1 MAQLS
6 IEKNELE
13 EKLIDKNGNVF
24 DKELTEKI
32 LYAENEKSNQILFL
46 SRVIYINELRYRE
59 KIKKFQYKNEVYLIS
74 IDWYK
79 KFKEYINYNLIKKTC
94 KHPEIYITKKPI
106 LYNIN
111 LDLNPGKIK
120 NEILLINNN
129 EKYLFDENYLII
141 NNDKINRI
149 DYKIFP
155 KESFDILNKEFGC
168 DYIIKRQ
175 LKEDKLNRRNKYDIY
190 SKKFSVL
197 FLPIKDL
204 IDKNNE
210 IENFNIY
217 FPNLLSDEEINVYLS
232 NIINSPN
239 NKEIKEKLG
248 LSEKEN
254 LNSEIK
260 IYKLYNDNLI
270 NDFKEFFYKNIS
282 KIKEGNKISGN
293 LFLEKISQNF
303 QIQELQYNILIIEF
317 SKNKNGDF
325 FDFLT
330 RDISNSQSSIPRKNV
345 KNISNNKKI
354 IKLELDTSDEEKK
367 TKRPNNKFNEYKLYN
382 IERRNNLKKY
392 SLNKKENKKGL
403 VGLNNI
409 GNTCFMN
416 TSLQCLSN
424 CQILTN
430 YFLNDYYIPFVN
442 KNNPIGSKGKLVE
455 SYVEL
460 IKHLWFGNE
469 NSIEPYDFKET
480 IGEINIMFKGFQQHD
495 THEFLSLLLGELHE
509 DLNKVLNKPYISIN
523 ENLHFNNEIQQFQ
536 YFQKLFLSRNQ
547 SIIVDLFYGMFKS
560 TVYCINNNCK
570 HISNTFDP
578 YSIIS
583 LPLIN
588 KKIDNDS
595 NNEFL
600 IKKEIDVYFVY
611 QDLKKKILFF
621 NIQIHHK
628 MSIRNFKE
636 KIDYMLR
643 CGINNFELYLLKDN
657 IPFLIDENKEETIY
671 DLLKKDTIYLN
682 EIPNNVFEEENKETN
697 ENYNLIINNHKI
709 LYERE
714 KEFDEGKKDNFNHK
728 EYYFDKNKF
737 IRCVFFNFSYLI
749 ENLDEEEKNNYTPKD
764 MIYFPKVFYFNIE
777 WNNLEIFNYLI
788 QYFRFIYDENNNE
801 NYKELY
807 FNQYEINSNKIN
819 EISNFELTFSI
830 HEKINYPFIIFY
842 LNSSK
847 IYEEINI
854 ENEREELMVMSEN
867 NFSIKKEIE
876 KIKENLLENEKIS
889 DYQLNFKLVWSINYL
904 KKIEEISEQEKIEN
918 EEEKKNIFY
927 EKNEDELNLLDL
939 LENFG
944 KKEKLTEENK
954 WFCPKCKKEQLAEKK
969 IEIFTIPEILILH
982 LKRFK
987 NNLKLGNLVNF
998 PIENLDM
1005 EKYII
1010 YNEKKVNNN
1019 LYDLFAV
1026 ANHYG
1031 GLNGGHYISY
1041 CKNFLN
1047 NKWFE
1052 FNDSFISEIHQKKI
1066 VSSSAYLLFYKRKNS
1081 FFQNTEN
1088 LYNKQFQNIVFQENE
1103 YL

>member
-129 EKYLFDENYLII
+129 EKCLFDENYLII

-293 LFLEKISQNF
+293 LFIEKISQNF

-330 RDISNSQSSIPRKNV
+330 RDISNSQSSIPRKNI

-495 THEFLSLLLGELHE
+495 THEFLSFLLGELHE

-547 SIIVDLFYGMFKS
+547 SIIIDLFYGMFKS

-588 KKIDNDS
+588 KKIDNYSD
-595 NNEFL
+595 NEFL

-749 ENLDEEEKNNYTPKD
+749 ENLDEEEKNNYTSKD

-788 QYFRFIYDENNNE
+788 EYFRFIYDENNNE

-807 FNQYEINSNKIN
+807 FNQYEINSYKIN
-819 EISNFELTFSI
+819 EISNFELTFPI

-842 LNSSK
+842 FNSSK

-854 ENEREELMVMSEN
+854 ENEKEELMVVSEN
-867 NFSIKKEIE
+867 NFSIKEEIE

-1005 EKYII
+1005 DKYII

-1081 FFQNTEN
+1081 FFQNIEN
-1088 LYNKQFQNIVFQENE
+1088 LYNQQFQNIDFQENE
-1103 YL
+1103 FL

>member
-129 EKYLFDENYLII
+129 EKCLFDENYLII

-217 FPNLLSDEEINVYLS
+217 FPNLLSDEEINIYLS

-330 RDISNSQSSIPRKNV
+330 RDISNSQSSIPRKNI

-460 IKHLWFGNE
+460 IKHLWYGNE
-469 NSIEPYDFKET
+469 NSIEPYDFKEI
-480 IGEINIMFKGFQQHD
+480 IGEINIIFKGYQQHD
-495 THEFLSLLLGELHE
+495 THEFLSFLLGELHE

-547 SIIVDLFYGMFKS
+547 SIIIDLFYGMFKS

-588 KKIDNDS
+588 KKIDNYSD
-595 NNEFL
+595 NEFL

-737 IRCVFFNFSYLI
+737 IRCFFFNFSYLI
-749 ENLDEEEKNNYTPKD
+749 ENLDEEEKNNYTSKD

-788 QYFRFIYDENNNE
+788 EYFRFIYDENNNE

-807 FNQYEINSNKIN
+807 FNQYEINSYKIN

-842 LNSSK
+842 FNSSK

-854 ENEREELMVMSEN
+854 ENEKEELMVVSEN
-867 NFSIKKEIE
+867 NFSIKEEIE

-927 EKNEDELNLLDL
+927 EKNEAELNLLDL

-1081 FFQNTEN
+1081 FFQNIEN
-1088 LYNKQFQNIVFQENE
+1088 LYNQQFQNIDFQENE
-1103 YL
+1103 FL

>member
-129 EKYLFDENYLII
+129 EKCLFDENYLII

-330 RDISNSQSSIPRKNV
+330 RDISNSQSSIPRKNI

-495 THEFLSLLLGELHE
+495 THEFLSFLLGELHE

-547 SIIVDLFYGMFKS
+547 SIIIDLFYGMFKS

-588 KKIDNDS
+588 KKIDNYSD
-595 NNEFL
+595 NEFL

-749 ENLDEEEKNNYTPKD
+749 ENLDEEEKNNYTSKD

-788 QYFRFIYDENNNE
+788 EYFRFIYDENNNE

-807 FNQYEINSNKIN
+807 FNQYEINSYKIN
-819 EISNFELTFSI
+819 EISNFELTFPI

-842 LNSSK
+842 FNSSK

-854 ENEREELMVMSEN
+854 ENEKEELMVVSEN
-867 NFSIKKEIE
+867 NFSIKEEIE

-927 EKNEDELNLLDL
+927 EKNEAELNLLDL

-1081 FFQNTEN
+1081 FFQNIEN
-1088 LYNKQFQNIVFQENE
+1088 LYNQQFQNIDFQENE
-1103 YL
+1103 FL

>member
-129 EKYLFDENYLII
+129 EKCLFDENYLII

-204 IDKNNE
+204 IDKNND

-217 FPNLLSDEEINVYLS
+217 FPNLLSDEEINIYLS

-248 LSEKEN
+248 LSAKEN

-317 SKNKNGDF
+317 SKNKNGDI

-330 RDISNSQSSIPRKNV
+330 TDISNSQSSIPRKNI
-345 KNISNNKKI
+345 KNILNNKKI

-495 THEFLSLLLGELHE
+495 THEFLSFLLGELHE

-588 KKIDNDS
+588 KKIDNYS

-749 ENLDEEEKNNYTPKD
+749 ENLDEEEKNNYTSKD

-777 WNNLEIFNYLI
+777 WNNLQIFNYLI
-788 QYFRFIYDENNNE
+788 KYFRFIYDENNNE

-807 FNQYEINSNKIN
+807 FNQYEINSYKIN
-819 EISNFELTFSI
+819 EISNFELTFPI

-842 LNSSK
+842 FNSSK

-854 ENEREELMVMSEN
+854 ENEKEELMVVSEN
-867 NFSIKKEIE
+867 NFSIKEEIE

-927 EKNEDELNLLDL
+927 EKNEAELNLLDL

-969 IEIFTIPEILILH
+969 IQIFTIPEILILH

-1081 FFQNTEN
+1081 FFPNIEN
-1088 LYNKQFQNIVFQENE
+1088 LYNQQFQNIDFQENE
-1103 YL
+1103 FL

>member
-1 MAQLS
+1 MAQLY

-24 DKELTEKI
+24 DEELTEKI

-46 SRVIYINELRYRE
+46 SRVFYINELRYRE

-74 IDWYK
+74 VDWYK

-129 EKYLFDENYLII
+129 EKCLFDENYLII

-293 LFLEKISQNF
+293 LFIEKISQNF

-330 RDISNSQSSIPRKNV
+330 RDISNSQSSIPRKNI

-495 THEFLSLLLGELHE
+495 THEFLSFLLGELHE

-547 SIIVDLFYGMFKS
+547 SIIIDLFYGMFKS

-588 KKIDNDS
+588 KKIDNYSD
-595 NNEFL
+595 NEFL

-749 ENLDEEEKNNYTPKD
+749 ENLDEEEKNNYTSKD

-777 WNNLEIFNYLI
+777 WNNLQIFNYLI
-788 QYFRFIYDENNNE
+788 KYFRFIYDENNNE
-801 NYKELY
+801 NYKDLY
-807 FNQYEINSNKIN
+807 FNQYEINSYKIN
-819 EISNFELTFSI
+819 EISNFELTFPI

-842 LNSSK
+842 FNSSK

-854 ENEREELMVMSEN
+854 ENEKEELMVVSEN
-867 NFSIKKEIE
+867 NFSIKEEIE

-889 DYQLNFKLVWSINYL
+889 DYQLNFKLVWSINNL

-918 EEEKKNIFY
+918 EEEKKNMFY
-927 EKNEDELNLLDL
+927 EKNEAELNLLDL

-1081 FFQNTEN
+1081 YFQNIEN
-1088 LYNKQFQNIVFQENE
+1088 FYNQQFQNIDFQENE
-1103 YL
+1103 FL

>member
-129 EKYLFDENYLII
+129 EKCLFDENYLII

-330 RDISNSQSSIPRKNV
+330 RDISNSQSSIPRKNI

-495 THEFLSLLLGELHE
+495 THEFLSFLLGELHE

-547 SIIVDLFYGMFKS
+547 SIIIDLFYGMFKS

-588 KKIDNDS
+588 KKIDNYSD
-595 NNEFL
+595 NEFL

-749 ENLDEEEKNNYTPKD
+749 ENLDEEEKNNYTSKD

-788 QYFRFIYDENNNE
+788 EYFRFIYDENNNE

-807 FNQYEINSNKIN
+807 FNQYEINSYKIN

-842 LNSSK
+842 FNSSK

-854 ENEREELMVMSEN
+854 ENEKEELMVVSEN
-867 NFSIKKEIE
+867 NFSIKEEIE

-927 EKNEDELNLLDL
+927 EKNEAELNLLDL

-1010 YNEKKVNNN
+1010 YNKKKVNNN

-1081 FFQNTEN
+1081 FFQNIEN
-1088 LYNKQFQNIVFQENE
+1088 LYNQQFQKIVFQENE
-1103 YL
+1103 FL

>member
-303 QIQELQYNILIIEF
+303 QIQDLQYNILIIEF

-495 THEFLSLLLGELHE
+495 THEFLSFLLGELHE

-611 QDLKKKILFF
+611 QDLKKKILYF

-657 IPFLIDENKEETIY
+657 IPYLIDENKEETIY

-969 IEIFTIPEILILH
+969 IEIFTIPEILILD

>member
-129 EKYLFDENYLII
+129 EKCLFDENYLII

-190 SKKFSVL
+190 SKKFSVF

-248 LSEKEN
+248 LSAKEN

-260 IYKLYNDNLI
+260 IYKLYNDNLF

-330 RDISNSQSSIPRKNV
+330 RDISNSQSSIPRKNI

-495 THEFLSLLLGELHE
+495 THEFLSFLLGELHE

-536 YFQKLFLSRNQ
+536 YFQKLFLSRNR

-588 KKIDNDS
+588 KKIDNYSD
-595 NNEFL
+595 NEFL

-749 ENLDEEEKNNYTPKD
+749 ENLDEEEKNNYTSKD

-788 QYFRFIYDENNNE
+788 EYFRFIYDENNNE

-807 FNQYEINSNKIN
+807 FNQYEINSYKIN

-842 LNSSK
+842 FNSSK

-854 ENEREELMVMSEN
+854 ENEKEELMVVSEN
-867 NFSIKKEIE
+867 NFSIKEEIE

-927 EKNEDELNLLDL
+927 EKNEEELNLLDL

-1005 EKYII
+1005 EKYMI

-1081 FFQNTEN
+1081 YFQNIEN
-1088 LYNKQFQNIVFQENE
+1088 LYNQQFQNIDFQENE
-1103 YL
+1103 FL

>member
-129 EKYLFDENYLII
+129 EKCLFDENYLII

-293 LFLEKISQNF
+293 LFIEKISQNF

-330 RDISNSQSSIPRKNV
+330 RDISNSQSSIPRKNI

-495 THEFLSLLLGELHE
+495 THEFLSFLLGELHE

-547 SIIVDLFYGMFKS
+547 SIIIDLFYGMFKS

-588 KKIDNDS
+588 KKIDNYSD
-595 NNEFL
+595 NEFL

-749 ENLDEEEKNNYTPKD
+749 ENLDEEEKNNYTSKD

-788 QYFRFIYDENNNE
+788 EYFRFIYDENNNE

-807 FNQYEINSNKIN
+807 FNQYEINSYKIN
-819 EISNFELTFSI
+819 EISNFELTFPI

-842 LNSSK
+842 FNSSK
-847 IYEEINI
+847 IYEETNI
-854 ENEREELMVMSEN
+854 ENEKEELMVVSEN
-867 NFSIKKEIE
+867 NFSIKEEIE

-927 EKNEDELNLLDL
+927 EKNEAELNLLDL

-1047 NKWFE
+1047 NKLFE

-1081 FFQNTEN
+1081 FFQNIEN
-1088 LYNKQFQNIVFQENE
+1088 LYNQQFQNIQENE
-1103 YL
+1103 FL

>member
-74 IDWYK
+74 VDWYK

-129 EKYLFDENYLII
+129 EKCLFDENYLII

-204 IDKNNE
+204 IDKNND

-248 LSEKEN
+248 LSAKEN

-260 IYKLYNDNLI
+260 IYKLYNDNLF

-317 SKNKNGDF
+317 SKNKNGDI

-330 RDISNSQSSIPRKNV
+330 TDISNSQSSIPRKNI
-345 KNISNNKKI
+345 KNILNNKKI

-460 IKHLWFGNE
+460 IKHLWYGNE

-480 IGEINIMFKGFQQHD
+480 IGEINIIFKGYQQHD
-495 THEFLSLLLGELHE
+495 THEFLSFLLDELHE

-547 SIIVDLFYGMFKS
+547 SLIVDLFYGMFKS
-560 TVYCINNNCK
+560 TVYCINDNCK
-570 HISNTFDP
+570 YISNTFDP

-588 KKIDNDS
+588 KKIDNYS

-682 EIPNNVFEEENKETN
+682 EIPNNVFEEKNKETN

-749 ENLDEEEKNNYTPKD
+749 ENLDEEEKNNYTSKD

-777 WNNLEIFNYLI
+777 WNNLQIFNYLI
-788 QYFRFIYDENNNE
+788 KYFRFIYDENNNE

-807 FNQYEINSNKIN
+807 FNQYEINSYKIN

-842 LNSSK
+842 FNSSK

-854 ENEREELMVMSEN
+854 ENEKEELMVVSEN
-867 NFSIKKEIE
+867 NFSIKEEIE

-1081 FFQNTEN
+1081 FFQNIEN
-1088 LYNKQFQNIVFQENE
+1088 LYNQQFQNIVFQENE
-1103 YL
+1103 FS

>member
-129 EKYLFDENYLII
+129 EKCLFDENYLII

-330 RDISNSQSSIPRKNV
+330 RDISNSQSSIPRKNI

-367 TKRPNNKFNEYKLYN
+367 TKRPNNTFNEYKLYN

-495 THEFLSLLLGELHE
+495 THEFLSFLLGELHE

-547 SIIVDLFYGMFKS
+547 SIIIDLFYGMFKS

-588 KKIDNDS
+588 KKIDNYS
-595 NNEFL
+595 NNEYL

-749 ENLDEEEKNNYTPKD
+749 ENLDEEEKNNYTSKD

-788 QYFRFIYDENNNE
+788 EYFRFIYDENNNE

-807 FNQYEINSNKIN
+807 FNQYEINSYKIN

-842 LNSSK
+842 FNSSK

-854 ENEREELMVMSEN
+854 ENEKEELMVVSEN
-867 NFSIKKEIE
+867 NFSIKEEIE

-927 EKNEDELNLLDL
+927 EKNEAELNLLDL

-1081 FFQNTEN
+1081 FFQNIEN
-1088 LYNKQFQNIVFQENE
+1088 LYNQQFQNIDFQENE
-1103 YL
+1103 FL